1 MMRLLR
7 LVITIA
13 FVAALI
19 LFGWYWYRDEIK
31 ADKTYPVI
39 TIDGDTMEVDLN
51 VTDEDLLAGV
61 TAYDAKDGDLTGRVI
76 VESIS
81 KFTETG
87 TCKVYYAVCDNDNHV
102 ASASRK
108 ITYKG
113 YTSPQFYLNRSLCF
127 SQTETVNAASVIGAY
142 DVLDGDISSNIII
155 TSADYEYG
163 ISGIYSVKAEVSNS
177 KGDQV
182 SLTLPM
188 VVEDRSVNAPQ
199 IELSA
204 YLIYVPKGTEIIP
217 EDYFISA
224 LDSVETDV
232 SATLH
237 TETNYDPTHEGVYS
251 FHYYATDSLD
261 RRGHSVLIVVV
272 E

>member
-7 LVITIA
+7 IVITIA
-13 FVAALI
+13 FIVALA
-19 LFGWYWYRDEIK
+19 LFGWYWYRDEIR

-39 TIDGDTMEVDLN
+39 TINGETMEVDLN
-51 VTDEDLLAGV
+51 VTDEELLAGV

-113 YTSPQFYLNRSLCF
+113 YTSPQFYLNRPLCF

-163 ISGIYSVKAEVSNS
+163 IIGIYSVKAEASNS

-182 SLTLPM
+182 SLTFPM
-188 VVEDRSVNAPQ
+188 VVEDRSINAPQ
-199 IELSA
+199 ITLSQ
-204 YLIYVPKGTEIIP
+204 YLIYVPRGTEIVP
-217 EDYFISA
+217 ESFFISA
-224 LDSVETDV
+224 LDSVEKDV
-232 SATLH
+232 SASLH
-237 TETNYDPTHEGVYS
+237 IENNYDPLTPGVYS

-261 RRGHSVLIVVV
+261 RRGHSVLMVVV